1 MTPDR
6 FNECLAAIRW
16 TDHGLAATL
25 ECDLLLV
32 EAWADGAEPIPASL
46 AAWLET
52 LAQCHEAIPPPKTW
66 RGKRH
71 RG

>member
-1 MTPDR
+1 MTPER
-6 FNECLAAIRW
+6 FQVCLTALRW

-32 EAWADGAEPIPASL
+32 EAWADGVEPIPASL

-52 LAQCHEAIPPPKTW
+52 LAQCHEAAPPPTTW
-66 RGKRH
+66 RGKRY

>member
-1 MTPDR
+1 MTPER

-16 TDHGLAATL
+16 TDHGLAAAL

-32 EAWADGAEPIPASL
+32 EAWADGGEPIPASL

-52 LAQCHEAIPPPKTW
+52 LAQCHEGLPSPTTW
-66 RGKRH
+66 KGKRF